1 MGVAVQVY
9 ISVDMEGVAGIATR
23 DQVIRGGHGYPRAQ
37 ALMTAETNAAIEGA
51 YAGGATAVLI
61 NDSHGTMDNLIHEDL
76 DPRARLIFGSPKTDC
91 MAEGVTG
98 KHDLAIFL
106 GYHAPAGGPGVLAHT
121 FSAHFTEVRVN
132 GQPVSEADVN
142 LLQLAVAG
150 VPLGLVTGD
159 DVICDWVTERM
170 PGVRTVEV
178 KRAHGW
184 TAADSLAPTV
194 ARDLIRDACAET
206 VTNAHQLRKPT
217 VPDRLVIEIDFP
229 SLAAADL
236 AQAIPGSDRTAATTV
251 RMTAA
256 SVGDLVGFIVVSYQ
270 LTAASLR
277 EDQALLTRR

>member
-1 MGVAVQVY
+1 MQVY
-9 ISVDMEGVAGIATR
+9 ISVDMEGIAGVATR
-23 DQVIRGGHGYPRAQ
+23 DQVVRGGHGYPRAQ

-51 YAGGATAVLI
+51 VAGGATRVLV

-76 DPRARLIFGSPKTDC
+76 DPRARLIFGTPKTDC

-98 KHDLAIFL
+98 DQDVAILL

-121 FSAHFTEVRVN
+121 FSAHFLEVRVN
-132 GQPVSEADVN
+132 GRPASEADVA

-159 DVICDWVTERM
+159 DVICGLVAERM

-184 TAADSLAPTV
+184 TAADSLAPSV
-194 ARDLIRDACAET
+194 ARELIRDACADT
-206 VTNAHQLRKPT
+206 VAAAGELRRPT
-217 VPDRLVIEIDFP
+217 VPDDLVIEIDFP
-229 SLAAADL
+229 TLAATDLAGAIPAAERTAPRTIRLAAA
-236 AQAIPGSDRTAATTV
+236 
-251 RMTAA
+251 
-256 SVGDLVGFIVVSYQ
+256 SVTDLVGFIVVSYQ